1 MTTNTAEPSGDDPEG
16 KHNHPLATAVRG
28 NEPQVPGRLD
38 TYLSRSKWYRQVRV
52 EACPKCGHPHLHRA
66 PSRSSAASA
75 RPHPA
80 VSCTSSYSDR
90 RRWLRERLAGRPRQD
105 SWATA

>member
-66 PSRSSAASA
+66 PLPLVRSVRKTAPCGQLYVVVLRPTAVAA
-75 RPHPA
+75 
-80 VSCTSSYSDR
+80 
-90 RRWLRERLAGRPRQD
+90 
-105 SWATA
+105 